1 MITLRPLTPSDWPLW
16 RRLRLH
22 ALSESPHAFGATL
35 AEWQGPTGD
44 LETRWRAR
52 LSIPGSR
59 NFVAFLS
66 RGGSGE
72 LDDAKEYEEGEPV
85 GMGSG
90 VPVSS
95 SAREGSGN
103 PDGEGVVEV
112 ISVWVHPKARGKGVG
127 DRLLQGIEAWAV
139 GEGKTVMR
147 LSVMPSNAAAVGLY
161 RRNGLR
167 ETGREGDEPAPGRE
181 REVEMEKV
189 LTRS

>member
-1 MITLRPLTPSDWPLW
+1 M
-16 RRLRLH
+16 
-22 ALSESPHAFGATL
+22 
-35 AEWQGPTGD
+35 
-44 LETRWRAR
+44 
-52 LSIPGSR
+52 
-59 NFVAFLS
+59 AFLS
-66 RGGSGE
+66 RGSGE
-72 LDDAKEYEEGEPV
+72 VREAGEDEEDEEEGEPV

-95 SAREGSGN
+95 SAGDGSGN
-103 PDGEGVVEV
+103 PDGGGVVEV

-189 LTRS
+189 LRRS